1 MVRSR
6 ARLIIALAAS
16 VIVGSGCL
24 HAGVGSGADPF
35 GGADE
40 NRILVRVENLA
51 DSDMTVS
58 ALGPRQRQSL
68 GVVPGRSSA
77 RFEIPWR
84 GRDFLR
90 FQIEPMDG
98 APHTT
103 DAVSLEPGEQIQLFL
118 QWPASR
124 STVRR

>member
-1 MVRSR
+1 MACSP
-6 ARLIIALAAS
+6 ARLFLALAVS
-16 VIVGSGCL
+16 VLAGSGCL
-24 HAGVGSGADPF
+24 STTGGSGADPF

-51 DSDMTVS
+51 DSDMTIS
-58 ALGPRQRQSL
+58 ALGPRQRQVL
-68 GVVPGRSSA
+68 GVVRGRSSA

-84 GRDFLR
+84 SRDFLR